1 MEVSRLPSSEHDPFL
16 PSNHR
21 PRGNSWTLGD
31 PHGPEGNAF
40 RSELD
45 QGIGALLALG
55 GTPST
60 EGVSGGCPDFHGLA
74 YPTDGTMSGGMN
86 QTGEKSIIT
95 MDGRGRVVIPKEVRA
110 LMNLTSGSAFSTTI
124 VGNRL
129 ELTPVAKPEPF
140 PRPKSGLMVMSRSGK
155 QFDAVSALASTRE
168 SRP

>member
-1 MEVSRLPSSEHDPFL
+1 
-16 PSNHR
+16 
-21 PRGNSWTLGD
+21 
-31 PHGPEGNAF
+31 
-40 RSELD
+40 
-45 QGIGALLALG
+45 
-55 GTPST
+55 
-60 EGVSGGCPDFHGLA
+60 
-74 YPTDGTMSGGMN
+74 MN